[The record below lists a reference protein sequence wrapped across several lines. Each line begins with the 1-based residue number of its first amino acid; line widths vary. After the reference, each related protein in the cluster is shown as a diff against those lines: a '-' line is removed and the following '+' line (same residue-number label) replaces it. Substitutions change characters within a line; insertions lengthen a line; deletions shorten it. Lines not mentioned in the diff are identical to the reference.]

1 MRHLT
6 WLILLPLL
14 APAVRAQDNT
24 IPLSERDTR
33 ADARQLIGA
42 MKTAYTGLKSFS
54 AVVTRQACGP
64 ADEVEHVDSG
74 RWNIEWAP
82 DRNGAPRLAVD
93 TILAA
98 PPQGEPTLFGD
109 TPGPLTA
116 IYDGKSGV
124 VLLADKRVYELKVKP
139 EEGALGPWNAA
150 EKATRGDF
158 SVASLLNGSNPV
170 QDFPIPLRELRI
182 GLPQFVDDAL
192 CDVVIARFNDNA
204 AQPSRWTMTLF
215 IDQQAHLLR
224 QVITT
229 GTRWDGRERL
239 QIEHITDI
247 KLDPNLPGN
256 TFRLPKVTER
266 PADAEP
272 AKAPIPEEP
281 KPGPAPRRRIRPGTK

>member
-14 APAVRAQDNT
+14 APAVRAQDT
-24 IPLSERDTR
+24 PVPLSERDTR

-42 MKTAYTGLKSFS
+42 MKTAYSGLKSFS
-54 AVVTRQACGP
+54 AVVTRQASGP

-82 DRNGAPRLAVD
+82 GRNGELRLAVD
-93 TILAA
+93 AILAA
-98 PPQGEPTLFGD
+98 PPQDTTLFGD
-109 TPGPLTA
+109 TTGPLTA

-124 VLLADKRVYELKVKP
+124 ILLADKRVYNLNVKADTG
-139 EEGALGPWNAA
+139 EMGVWNAV

-158 SVASLLNGSNPV
+158 SLASLLNGSNPV

-182 GLPQFVDDAL
+182 GHPQFVDDLL

-215 IDQQAHLLR
+215 IDQQNHLLR

-239 QIEHITDI
+239 QIEHIADI
-247 KLDPNLPGN
+247 KLNPGLPGN
-256 TFRLPKVTER
+256 TFRLPKVTEK

-272 AKAPIPEEP
+272 ARAPEPAEPQPEP
-281 KPGPAPRRRIRPGTK
+281 SPRRRRVRPGTR